1 MTSSLLHKG
10 QGKPIPEH
18 RDKFALES
26 QVLKGKGKFIA
37 PDHRAGVRGGSITG
51 SGRCSQQSDG
61 SNFLLLKLFELSG
74 F

>member
-10 QGKPIPEH
+10 QRKAIPEQ
-18 RDKFALES
+18 RDKFVFEP

-37 PDHRAGVRGGSITG
+37 PDHRVGVRGGSTTG

-61 SNFLLLKLFELSG
+61 SNFLCF
-74 F
+74 